1 MFTSTTLFACVF
13 YLLWEA
19 MLISYLSARTITL
32 PFKDI
37 GGLMQKTD
45 LKVYVLPYSAK
56 MEFFQYTSVP
66 ILQRV
71 YTERIE
77 PNLPFYVDFMENAGE
92 YFFCIILDKCY
103 FNKNCF
109 CREL

>member
-1 MFTSTTLFACVF
+1 
-13 YLLWEA
+13 
-19 MLISYLSARTITL
+19 MLISYLSERTITL

-37 GGLMQKTD
+37 EGLMLKTD
-45 LKVYVLPYSAK
+45 SKVFVLPYSAK
-56 MEFFQYTSVP
+56 MDYFRYSSVP

-92 YFFCIILDKCY
+92 YFFLHNI
-103 FNKNCF
+103 
-109 CREL
+109 R

>member
-1 MFTSTTLFACVF
+1 
-13 YLLWEA
+13 

-37 GGLMQKTD
+37 EGLMLKTD
-45 LKVYVLPYSAK
+45 SKVFVLPYSAK
-56 MEFFQYTSVP
+56 MDSFRYSSVP

-77 PNLPFYVDFMENAGE
+77 PNLPFLVDFLENAGE
-92 YFFCIILDKCY
+92 YY
-103 FNKNCF
+103 FA
-109 CREL
+109 LY

>member
-1 MFTSTTLFACVF
+1 
-13 YLLWEA
+13 
-19 MLISYLSARTITL
+19 
-32 PFKDI
+32 
-37 GGLMQKTD
+37 MQKTD

-92 YFFCIILDKCY
+92 YFFLHNI
-103 FNKNCF
+103 
-109 CREL
+109 R

>member
-1 MFTSTTLFACVF
+1 
-13 YLLWEA
+13 

-37 GGLMQKTD
+37 EGLMLKTD
-45 LKVYVLPYSAK
+45 SKVFVLPYSAK
-56 MEFFQYTSVP
+56 MDSFRYSSVP

-77 PNLPFYVDFMENAGE
+77 PNLPFLVDFLENAGE
-92 YFFCIILDKCY
+92 HFLHYI
-103 FNKNCF
+103 
-109 CREL
+109 R

>member
-1 MFTSTTLFACVF
+1 
-13 YLLWEA
+13 

-37 GGLMQKTD
+37 EGLMQKTD
-45 LKVYVLPYSAK
+45 SKVFVLPYSAK
-56 MEFFQYTSVP
+56 MEFFQYSSAP
-66 ILQRV
+66 ILKRV

-92 YFFCIILDKCY
+92 YFFLHNI
-103 FNKNCF
+103 
-109 CREL
+109 R

>member
-1 MFTSTTLFACVF
+1 M
-13 YLLWEA
+13 WEA

-37 GGLMQKTD
+37 EGLMLKTD
-45 LKVYVLPYSAK
+45 SKVFVLPYSAK
-56 MEFFQYTSVP
+56 MDSFRYSSVP

-77 PNLPFYVDFMENAGE
+77 PNLPFLVDFLENAGE
-92 YFFCIILDKCY
+92 YY
-103 FNKNCF
+103 FA
-109 CREL
+109 LY